1 MSRREG
7 ERVEEVRTKPPRLD
21 MTTADPDIVV
31 VVLGFTNVGG
41 ATTTPGWDELHQQET
56 GRADKEGSAYEGP
69 GAREPLSPMSTSMV
83 YTATG
88 ALAAMYAPT
97 EGAAA

>member
-1 MSRREG
+1 MRRRKG
-7 ERVEEVRTKPPRLD
+7 ERVEVRTKAPRLG
-21 MTTADPDIVV
+21 MTTAHPDNVV
-31 VVLGFTNVGG
+31 VVLEVTNVKG
-41 ATTTPGWDELHQQET
+41 ATTTPGWDELNQQET

-69 GAREPLSPMSTSMV
+69 GAREPLYPTSTSMLH
-83 YTATG
+83 TATG